1 MSAAVADAKVKNFSS
16 KKIRKDELN
25 SIPLENNPDILKSIV
40 DHKNRG
46 QIVIG
51 FAAETCHNSKDL
63 IAAGLLK
70 LHSKSLDYIYVND
83 VSNGSIFGDD
93 FTEGYLLGLDHD
105 AIKVPRI
112 TKETLSDILLD
123 KLSIKLESIHG

>member
-1 MSAAVADAKVKNFSS
+1 MS
-16 KKIRKDELN
+16 
-25 SIPLENNPDILKSIV
+25 
-40 DHKNRG
+40 
-46 QIVIG
+46 
-51 FAAETCHNSKDL
+51 NSKDL